1 MIEESRFVA
10 EVTEMK
16 DMLYRLSVSYLHSDA
31 DAQDAVQQAIENAW
45 RHRNRVEEHY
55 FRTWLTRIV
64 INECKSALRRGK
76 RLVLSDQMECYAGQ
90 TPPPDISLRDALDR
104 LPEKLRTPLLLQCME
119 GFSVRE
125 TSRAL
130 NLPETTV
137 RSRLYRARAALKQEL
152 GEEGRT

>member
-10 EVTEMK
+10 EVTAMK
-16 DMLYRLSVSYLHSDA
+16 DMLYRLSVSYLHNDA
-31 DAQDAVQQAIENAW
+31 DAQDAVQQAIESAW
-45 RHRNRVEEHY
+45 RHRDRAEEDY

-64 INECKSALRRGK
+64 INECKSALRRGR
-76 RLVLSDQMECYAGQ
+76 RLVLSDQVERYAGQ

-119 GFSVRE
+119 GFSVKE

-137 RSRLYRARAALKQEL
+137 RSRLYRARAALRREW
-152 GEEGRT
+152 GEEGQA